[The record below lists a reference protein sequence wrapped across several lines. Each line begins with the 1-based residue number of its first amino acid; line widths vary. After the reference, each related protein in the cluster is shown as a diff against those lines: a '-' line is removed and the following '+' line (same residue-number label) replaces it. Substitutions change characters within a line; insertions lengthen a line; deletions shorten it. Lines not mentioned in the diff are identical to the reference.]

1 MIKKVFAI
9 VFCILLSYTVF
20 AQAEVINRSA
30 ADSLLAPFYHG
41 VASGDPTPNSVIIW
55 TRLTTY
61 DEGILS
67 GTWKVATDTNMLN
80 VIQQGVY
87 STDSSKDYT
96 VKIDVGGLE
105 PGTWYFY
112 EFEYKDR
119 FSLRGRTK
127 TAPVGGVEQLRFAF
141 ASCTNYPAG
150 YFNVYDRI
158 LERNDIDAVLFL
170 GDYIYEYG
178 PNQYGST
185 RKDVMPTKEI
195 VKLEDYRLRYSTY
208 RLDPALRKLHQ
219 QFPFFTVWDDH
230 EVANNSYK
238 DGAENH
244 TPGVEGNYYV
254 RKSAAQIAYSEWLPI
269 RLPEESNPSK
279 IWRSYKYGD
288 LAEIFMLDTRLYDRS
303 YEKMNKNDTTKKL
316 LGNEQME
323 WLKNGLIN
331 STAKWKILAQQVM
344 MTNLDPFGLVLNGD
358 QWDGYPLERKKL
370 YDIILDNDIKNVITL
385 TGDIHTAWAMDLPYD
400 KTKYDPKTGKGSVG
414 VEFVCTS
421 VTSPSVPF
429 PLDPLY
435 PIVYGVLPHIKYTDL
450 HWKGFSILDLKT
462 TQAQGDFYTV
472 SRIDKLDAGKKYVTG
487 YYTLDNTRWLKKANQ
502 ETNKIVP
509 NIYFSP
515 FYPRLASQTPI
526 KNNLKSGVIIGVYPN
541 PFIQDIQM
549 QFNLFHTNPVM
560 IQIVDMNG
568 KMVFQKDMGTLNN
581 GLHNEKITVEN
592 IPAGV
597 YQLVIRSG
605 NDIIAKSIQKF

>member
-1 MIKKVFAI
+1 MLKKIFAL
-9 VFCILLSYTVF
+9 FAGLFFAYSLL
-20 AQAEVINRSA
+20 AQSEVISRSA
-30 ADSLLAPFYHG
+30 ADSALAPFYHG
-41 VASGDPTPNSVIIW
+41 VASGDPTSSSVIIW

-61 DEGILS
+61 DEGVLS

-80 VIQQGVY
+80 IIQQGTY
-87 STDSSKDYT
+87 STDSTKDYT
-96 VKIDVGGLE
+96 VKIDVTDLE

-112 EFEYKDR
+112 EFQYKDR
-119 FSLRGRTK
+119 YSLRGRTK

-158 LERNDIDAVLFL
+158 WERNDIDAVLFL

-185 RKDVMPTKEI
+185 RKDVMPQKEI
-195 VKLEDYRLRYSTY
+195 INLEDYRLRYSTH

-219 QFPFFTVWDDH
+219 QFPFFSVWDDH

-244 TPGVEGNYYV
+244 TPGVEGNYQV
-254 RKSAAQIAYSEWLPI
+254 RKTSAQRAYNEWMPI
-269 RLPEESNPSK
+269 RLPEKDNTGK

-288 LAEIFMLDTRLYDRS
+288 LAEIFLLDTRLYDRS
-303 YEKMNKNDTTKKL
+303 YEKIDSKDTTKKL

-323 WLKNGLIN
+323 WLKNSLKN

-344 MTNLDPFGLVLNGD
+344 MSNLDPFGLVLNGD

-370 YDIILDNDIKNVITL
+370 YDIILDNNIKNIVVL

-400 KTKYDPKTGKGSVG
+400 KSKYNADTGEGSVG

-435 PIVYGVLPHIKYTDL
+435 PIIYGVLPHIKYTDL
-450 HWKGFSILDLKT
+450 HWKGYSILDLKP

-472 SRIDKLDAGKKYVTG
+472 TRIDKIDPGQKYETG
-487 YYTLDNTRWLKKANQ
+487 YYTLDNTRWLKKAT
-502 ETNKIVP
+502 EATSILTP
-509 NIYFSP
+509 NLYFSP
-515 FYPRLASQTPI
+515 FYPRISPATPI
-526 KNNLKSGVIIGVYPN
+526 KNNFKNGVIIGVYPN
-541 PFIQDIQM
+541 PFIHDIQI
-549 QFNLFHTNPVM
+549 QFNLFQTNQVD
-560 IQIVDMNG
+560 IQLVDMSG
-568 KMVFQKDMGTLNN
+568 KSVFQKEMGVLSK
-581 GLHNEKITVEN
+581 GLHNEKIIVEN
-592 IPAGV
+592 IPSGI

-605 NDIIAKSIQKF
+605 NDIIAKSVQKF